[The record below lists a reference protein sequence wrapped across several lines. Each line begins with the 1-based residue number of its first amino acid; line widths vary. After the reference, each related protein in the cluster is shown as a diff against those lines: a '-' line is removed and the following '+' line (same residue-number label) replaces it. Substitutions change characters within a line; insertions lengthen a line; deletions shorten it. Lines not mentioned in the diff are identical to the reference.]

1 MTPGLGFALAAML
14 CFGASDLIYKRA
26 AVGGVDGRQ
35 FAMLQAWVF
44 CPGVTLYA
52 WLSGNL
58 HVNAAALWGAL
69 AGVFL
74 LVAVINFVS
83 SLRDTA
89 VSTNAPVFRLNFTVT
104 AALAILL
111 LGEPFS
117 ATKAVALGCALAAV
131 WLLLAERGARLP
143 PLRSMTKILAPRW
156 RWGSAISVTNLASAV
171 VRRLKR

>member
-26 AVGGVDGRQ
+26 AVGGIDGRQ
-35 FAMLQAWVF
+35 FVMLQAWVF

-52 WLSGNL
+52 WLSGTL

-74 LVAVINFVS
+74 LVAFINFVS
-83 SLRDTA
+83 QPARYGSI
-89 VSTNAPVFRLNFTVT
+89 STNAPMFRLNFTLT

-117 ATKAVALGCALAAV
+117 AHESRGAWVRSGRGVAVARRA
-131 WLLLAERGARLP
+131 RG
-143 PLRSMTKILAPRW
+143 T
-156 RWGSAISVTNLASAV
+156 AS
-171 VRRLKR
+171 RPCDR